1 MTKQLDFTLELFNLS
16 NDITIA
22 VEAVGVDVVTLGV
35 EEVTF
40 SNPVKDYNKFTKF
53 LTSLVPGSEK
63 EFKKFLIDTIN
74 EITDNVAHSIHSESF
89 KAFIH
94 QEAGTFI
101 HDRYNVP
108 ITKVPHGFS
117 VDVSTLIEEA
127 TLLTAPGVK
136 AAKDGKT
143 YKTYENVKFEKYIK
157 ALLTREIL
165 LRLEGCKYRVEL

>member
-16 NDITIA
+16 NDISMA
-22 VEAVGVDVVTLGV
+22 VEAVGVDVVTLGI

-40 SNPVKDYNKFTKF
+40 SDPVKDYNKFTKF
-53 LTSLVPGSEK
+53 LNSLVPGSEK

-74 EITDNVAHSIHSESF
+74 EITDNVTYTIHSEGF

-117 VDVSTLIEEA
+117 VDVSNLIEEA

-143 YKTYENVKFEKYIK
+143 YRTYENVKFEKYIK
-157 ALLTREIL
+157 AILTREIL
-165 LRLEGCKYRVEL
+165 LRLEGYKFRIEL

>member
-16 NDITIA
+16 SDITIA

-40 SNPVKDYNKFTKF
+40 SNPIEDYNKFTKF

-63 EFKKFLIDTIN
+63 EFKNFLIDIIN

-117 VDVSTLIEEA
+117 VDVSNLIEEA

-136 AAKDGKT
+136 AAKDGKI

>member
-16 NDITIA
+16 SDITIA
-22 VEAVGVDVVTLGV
+22 VEAVGADVVTLGV

-40 SNPVKDYNKFTKF
+40 SNPIEDYNKFTKF

-63 EFKKFLIDTIN
+63 EFKNFLIDIIN

-117 VDVSTLIEEA
+117 VDVSNLIEEA
-127 TLLTAPGVK
+127 TLLTAPCVK
-136 AAKDGKT
+136 AAKDGKI

-165 LRLEGCKYRVEL
+165 LRLEGYKFRIEL

>member
-16 NDITIA
+16 SDITIA

-74 EITDNVAHSIHSESF
+74 EITDNIAHSIHSESF

-127 TLLTAPGVK
+127 TLLTAPCVK

-165 LRLEGCKYRVEL
+165 LRLEGYKFRIEL